1 MRFRESTLTGVI
13 LMAILVLGVA
23 AAGAADPGSPRPFVP
38 VQEGYSPTAS
48 YELPY
53 HPERILVKFKSDAM
67 ETGGLDIARE
77 KGALVPDARTG
88 IGSVDALCASVGV
101 KRISRP
107 WIAVRKA
114 ALAEELGL
122 ERWFL
127 LETDGRQDALA
138 AARML
143 AADPN
148 VAEATVDWR
157 AFPAAVPSDPM
168 HSLHWGHNNTSQLL
182 SYDWATYSHE
192 NGSPVGTVG
201 FDANAHAAWDNA
213 QGYGSAGVVIAIID
227 SGVEAGHPDLRQ
239 VAGYDYGDND
249 TNADDNSSSPGHG
262 TACAGVAAAMVNN
275 GLGTAGV
282 AGGCSI
288 MPLKVANSAGS
299 MYFTAIQ
306 NALYFAADN
315 GAEIISMSLGAA
327 ISSDSAT
334 DTALAYAYNAGV
346 TILAATGNENAST
359 ISYPAINQY
368 VIAVGAASPC
378 GDRKRSSSNSGEVNS
393 GVSTDP
399 NSFTCDGE
407 RWWGS
412 NYGTTVQ
419 GAAGAV
425 DIIAPTILPT
435 TDLLGSAGYDA
446 SDYSKWFNGT
456 SCATPYAAGVAALVK
471 AGNPTFTPAQ
481 IRDRLRTTAQ
491 DIVNVESGSGW
502 DRYSGYGMVDAAA
515 ATSGGTTPTDAITV
529 TYPNGGETLTAGDAV
544 NIAWSWTGTFATV
557 AIEYS
562 LNGGT
567 SWTFITSSTTNDGSY
582 TWTAPASATT
592 QGRVRITGGTAQDSS
607 NSNFTIEVPVVGGYA
622 TLPYAMGFE
631 GGAVDQ
637 YWTTASTN
645 VGRVLVT
652 TANTPHGG
660 SYHLTMDSAT
670 NGTYCQNEAWLHLD
684 LAGQSQVDLG
694 FWWKEFGD
702 ETHSQD
708 GVYFSSNGGASFVK
722 VQDLNG
728 ASYSN
733 STWYQFNLDL
743 DALAS
748 ANGLALSSTFVVKF
762 QQYDNYQIATDG
774 FAFDDIS
781 VSSVVTPDDA
791 VTVTSPNGGETLTGG
806 GTANITWT
814 WTGTFTTVN
823 IDYSSNGGSTWTS
836 IVTGTANDG
845 AYTWAVPAVATTQ
858 GRVRVSGGT
867 ASDTSNANFT
877 VNYVPPS
884 VTVTYPNGGETLT
897 GGGSAN
903 ITWTSTGTITSVDI
917 DYSSNGGSTWTTLV
931 TGTANDGAYTWSV
944 PAVATTQGRVRVT
957 GGTVSDT
964 SNANFTVS
972 YTPPAGDYA
981 TLGYSTGFEG
991 GSVDQYWTTA
1001 STAVGRVLVTTAN
1014 TPHTG
1019 SYHLTMD
1026 SATNGTYSLNEAVL
1040 HLDLAGTTEVD
1051 LGFWWKE
1058 FGDETHTQDGVYFS
1072 DDDGLTYVKV
1082 QDLNGASYT
1091 NSTWNQFTL
1100 DVDALAAAN
1109 GLALSS
1115 TFLVKFQQY
1124 DNYVIA
1130 TDGMAFDDVSVS
1142 EGSGGGGGG
1151 TAITAETE
1159 PNGDIASANGPVG
1172 DGVAVS
1178 GALTASTD
1186 DDYFWFDITTAGNIN
1201 ISLAIGGSADLD
1213 WYLYNSA
1220 GTQVDRGYTTSNPEA
1235 GSYTAAVG
1243 RYYLRVD
1250 GYRGAVSSYTV
1261 SVTGGLAA
1269 LAEAPEKIDL
1279 PLAFELKQN
1288 MPNPFNPM
1296 TTIRFD
1302 LPQKSPVSLRVF
1314 DQRGRL
1320 VRTLV
1325 NEVLDAGSRSVVWN
1339 GTDDAGQRVHSG
1351 VYLYL
1356 IEAKDYR
1363 ETRKMT
1369 LLK

>member
-1 MRFRESTLTGVI
+1 MIRMTNARLCVFVLVSMI
-13 LMAILVLGVA
+13 LAASAAMALE
-23 AAGAADPGSPRPFVP
+23 PGTPRPFAP
-38 VQEGYSPTAS
+38 VQEGFSPSAS

-53 HPERILVKFKSDAM
+53 HPERILIKFKPESL
-67 ETGGLDIARE
+67 EGSGLDIAQE

-88 IGSVDALCASVGV
+88 IVSVDALCDAAGV

-107 WIAVRKA
+107 WIAVKKGN
-114 ALAEELGL
+114 LANELGL
-122 ERWFL
+122 DLWYM
-127 LETDGRQDALA
+127 LETDGGQDALD
-138 AARML
+138 L
-143 AADPN
+143 AGRFSRDPS

-168 HSLHWGHNNTSQLL
+168 HYLNWEHNNTSQML
-182 SYDWATYSHE
+182 SYDWSTHSHE

-213 QGYGSAGVVIAIID
+213 QGYGNSGIVIAIID

-249 TNADDNSSSPGHG
+249 SNADDNSSSPGHG

-282 AGGCSI
+282 AGGSSI

-299 MYFTAIQ
+299 MYFSSIQ
-306 NALYFAADN
+306 NALYHAADN
-315 GAEIISMSLGAA
+315 GAEIASMSLGAA

-334 DTALAYAYNAGV
+334 DAALAYAYNAGV
-346 TILAATGNENAST
+346 TLLAATGNENAST

-378 GDRKRSSSNSGEVNS
+378 GDRKRSSSSSAEVNS

-399 NSFTCDGE
+399 NGYTCDGE

-412 NYGTTVQ
+412 NYGTTTQ
-419 GAAGAV
+419 GAASAV
-425 DIIAPTILPT
+425 DVIAPTILPT
-435 TDLLGSAGYDA
+435 TDLLGAAGYDG

-471 AGNPTFTPAQ
+471 AGNPSFTPAQ
-481 IRDRLRTTAQ
+481 IRDRLRSTAQ
-491 DIVNVESGSGW
+491 DVVNVESGSGW
-502 DRYSGYGMVDAAA
+502 DRYTGYGMVDAAA
-515 ATSGGTTPTDAITV
+515 ATGGGTTPTDAVTV
-529 TYPNGGETLTAGDAV
+529 TYPNGGETLTAGDVAT
-544 NIAWSWTGTFATV
+544 ITWSWTGTFTTV

-562 LNGGT
+562 LNGGST
-567 SWTFITSSTTNDGSY
+567 WSFITSSTTNDGSY
-582 TWTAPASATT
+582 GWTVPTSATT
-592 QGRVRITGGTAQDSS
+592 QARIRITGGTAQDAS
-607 NSNFTIEVPVVGGYA
+607 NSNFTIDVPSAGGYA
-622 TLPYAMGFE
+622 TLPYSAGFE

-652 TANTPHGG
+652 TTNTPHGG

-670 NGTYCQNEAWLHLD
+670 NGTYCLNEAWLHLD

-694 FWWKEFGD
+694 FWWKDFGD

-708 GVYFSSNGGASFVK
+708 GVYFSSNGGSTFVK

-733 STWYQFNLDL
+733 NVWRQFALDV

-748 ANGLALSSTFVVKF
+748 ANGLSLSSTFVVKF

-774 FAFDDIS
+774 FAFDDVS
-781 VSSVVTPDDA
+781 VA
-791 VTVTSPNGGETLTGG
+791 
-806 GTANITWT
+806 
-814 WTGTFTTVN
+814 
-823 IDYSSNGGSTWTS
+823 GSTP
-836 IVTGTANDG
+836 
-845 AYTWAVPAVATTQ
+845 PADA
-858 GRVRVSGGT
+858 
-867 ASDTSNANFT
+867 
-877 VNYVPPS
+877 

-903 ITWTSTGTITSVDI
+903 ITWTSAGTFTTVNI
-917 DYSSNGGSTWTTLV
+917 DYSTNGGTNWTSIV
-931 TGTANDGAYTWSV
+931 TGTANDGSYTWSV

-957 GGTVSDT
+957 GGSVSDT
-964 SNANFTVS
+964 SNANFTIE

-981 TLGYSTGFEG
+981 TLPYSTGFEG
-991 GSVDQYWTTA
+991 GAVDQYWTTA
-1001 STAVGRVLVTTAN
+1001 STAVGRVRVTTSY
-1014 TPHTG
+1014 TPHGG

-1040 HLDLAGTTEVD
+1040 HLDLAGESQVD
-1051 LGFWWKE
+1051 LSFWWKE
-1058 FGDETHTQDGVYFS
+1058 FGDETHSQDGVYFS
-1072 DDDGLTYVKV
+1072 ANDGATYVKV
-1082 QDLNGASYT
+1082 QDLNGASYS
-1091 NSTWNQFTL
+1091 NQTWNQFTL

-1109 GLALSS
+1109 GLTLGS

-1124 DNYVIA
+1124 DNYVIS
-1130 TDGMAFDDVSVS
+1130 TDGFAFDDVSVTV
-1142 EGSGGGGGG
+1142 GGGGGG
-1151 TAITAETE
+1151 GSAITAETE
-1159 PNGDIASANGPVG
+1159 PNGDTASSNGPVG

-1178 GALTASTD
+1178 GALTSSTD
-1186 DDYFWFDITTAGNIN
+1186 DDYFWFDVTTAGNIN
-1201 ISLAIGGSADLD
+1201 ISVAIGGSADLD
-1213 WYLYNSA
+1213 WYLYNSS
-1220 GTQVDRGYTTSNPEA
+1220 GTQVDRGYTVSNPEA
-1235 GSYTAAVG
+1235 GSYTASVG

-1250 GYRGAVSSYTV
+1250 GYLGATSSYTLT
-1261 SVTGGLAA
+1261 VTGGLAP
-1269 LAEAPEKIDL
+1269 LAEAVEKADL
-1279 PLAFELKQN
+1279 PMAFSLKQN
-1288 MPNPFNPM
+1288 APNPFNPA
-1296 TTIRFD
+1296 TTIKFD
-1302 LPQKSPVSLRVF
+1302 IPKTSPVKLRIY

-1325 NEVLDAGSRSVVWN
+1325 DQVMPAGSQSVMWH
-1339 GTDDAGQRVHSG
+1339 GLDDAGRQVTSG

-1356 IEAKDYR
+1356 IEADGFRDTK
-1363 ETRKMT
+1363 KMT